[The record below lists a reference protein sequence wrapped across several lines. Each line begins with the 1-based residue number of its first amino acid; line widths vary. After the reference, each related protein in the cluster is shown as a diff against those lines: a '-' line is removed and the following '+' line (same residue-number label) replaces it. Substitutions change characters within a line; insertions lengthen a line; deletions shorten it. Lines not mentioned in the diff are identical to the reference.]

1 MVLWRMLAVGR
12 WMGMGSIVGGPVDGI
27 GFYSGF
33 WLAGICIN
41 SEQLQTSM
49 CMWNAD
55 CSFIHVGTDGFL
67 R

>member
-1 MVLWRMLAVGR
+1 MVLWKMLAVGR

-55 CSFIHVGTDGFL
+55 CRFIRVGTDGF
-67 R
+67 RR